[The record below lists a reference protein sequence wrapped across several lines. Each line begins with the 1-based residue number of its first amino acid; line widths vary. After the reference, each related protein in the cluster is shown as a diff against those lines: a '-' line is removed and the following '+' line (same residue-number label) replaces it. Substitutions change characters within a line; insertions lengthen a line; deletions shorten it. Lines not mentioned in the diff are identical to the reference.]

1 MFERFTDEA
10 RHVVVQA
17 QLAAQDLRHSYIG
30 TEHLLLG
37 LAGDGLVTQG
47 IIERFGSSRAE
58 LEDRLLAEVG
68 PGKKAPSGHIPFT
81 ANAKAVLKSGLS
93 NAQRVGDRDILPE
106 DLLLAI
112 VEMPGS
118 VAYRILALDEGSVGV
133 LIAELTARSS
143 TEVQADQPGHL
154 IGDLST
160 GTIEMANDA
169 AGANPAHPRCAFCHG
184 ALEEYLT
191 HRTLTSNS
199 ANHESADVVVA
210 YCGRCGTA
218 VGIIGPA

>member
-37 LAGDGLVTQG
+37 LAGDGLATQA
-47 IIERFGSSRAE
+47 IIERFGSSRAD
-58 LEDRLLAEVG
+58 LEERLVAEVG
-68 PGKKAPSGHIPFT
+68 RGKKALSGHIPFT
-81 ANAKAVLKSGLS
+81 ANAKAVLKNGLS
-93 NAQRVGDRDILPE
+93 NAQRFGDRDILPE

-118 VAYRILALDEGSVGV
+118 VAYRFLAVNGASVGE
-133 LIAELTARSS
+133 LIAELTVARN
-143 TEVQADQPGHL
+143 GL
-154 IGDLST
+154 
-160 GTIEMANDA
+160 
-169 AGANPAHPRCAFCHG
+169 GANLAYPRCAYCHG
-184 ALEEYLT
+184 ALEEHLT
-191 HRTLTSNS
+191 HRTLRSNG
-199 ANHESADVVVA
+199 ADHESADVAVA